1 MKKQLIQIIRY
12 LKDKDTPT
20 TSASLANALNVS
32 PRSVKSYINEIND
45 LYPASITSS
54 RKGYT
59 LETDIAEKMLE
70 ESKSVIPQTS
80 EERVIYIINR
90 LIKAGVMDAYDLCDE
105 MFISYSTLKSDLVKV
120 RKILTEA
127 DLELV
132 NQNDTLVISGLEKNK
147 RKLLSNLIYSET
159 QNKFL
164 NNEKLSESFEGID
177 VRFIKDTIL
186 QKFEEYHYFIN
197 DYSLENLILHSTITI
212 DRIRNGFTSSEDLNN
227 IVVLKSHEY
236 DLANSIIKELED
248 HFDISFN
255 ENEVIEFA
263 MLILSRA
270 SNLNYETITMEN
282 VRQYVGEDIY
292 ELADRLIK
300 DFSAFFYIDLSQP
313 EFFVRFALHI
323 KNLLVRADSDYFS
336 KNPLTD
342 SIKQNCPLIYDCAV
356 NAARTIKEKT
366 GINLND
372 DEIAY

>member
-164 NNEKLSESFEGID
+164 NNEKLSE
-177 VRFIKDTIL
+177 
-186 QKFEEYHYFIN
+186 
-197 DYSLENLILHSTITI
+197 
-212 DRIRNGFTSSEDLNN
+212 NG
-227 IVVLKSHEY
+227 
-236 DLANSIIKELED
+236 A
-248 HFDISFN
+248 
-255 ENEVIEFA
+255 
-263 MLILSRA
+263 
-270 SNLNYETITMEN
+270 
-282 VRQYVGEDIY
+282 
-292 ELADRLIK
+292 
-300 DFSAFFYIDLSQP
+300 
-313 EFFVRFALHI
+313 
-323 KNLLVRADSDYFS
+323 
-336 KNPLTD
+336 
-342 SIKQNCPLIYDCAV
+342 
-356 NAARTIKEKT
+356 
-366 GINLND
+366 
-372 DEIAY
+372 